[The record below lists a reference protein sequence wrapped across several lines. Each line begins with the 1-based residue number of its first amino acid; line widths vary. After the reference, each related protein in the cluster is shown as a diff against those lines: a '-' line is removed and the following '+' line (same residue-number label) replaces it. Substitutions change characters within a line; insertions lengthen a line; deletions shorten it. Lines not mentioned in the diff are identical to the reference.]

1 MKKRKIY
8 IIQAHT
14 GTIPAKVIRVV
25 TRYKYSHVMISLEPD
40 FSKMYSFGRRTLN
53 NPLNSGFII
62 ETINGKFF
70 KKYNN
75 TECKV
80 YKLTVDEDKYLVL
93 KQILEEYENNP
104 GAYQYDIIGLIL
116 RFFKIRI
123 RRKNHYVCSQFVAEV
138 IDKSYIY
145 KFKKPIESIEPKDF
159 EYIPNKEVA
168 YIGKLK
174 EYNV

>member
-1 MKKRKIY
+1 MGKKIVY

-14 GTIPAKVIRVV
+14 GTIPAKVIRLV
-25 TRYKYSHVMISLEPD
+25 TRYKYSHVMISLDSD

-62 ETINGKFF
+62 EAKNSNFFRKFQ
-70 KKYNN
+70 N
-75 TECKV
+75 TECKI
-80 YKLTVDEDKYLVL
+80 YKLTVDEDKYIVL
-93 KQILEEYENNP
+93 KQLLDEYEKNP
-104 GAYQYDIIGLIL
+104 KAYQYDIIGLVL

-145 KFKKPIESIEPKDF
+145 KFEKPIESIEPKDF
-159 EYIPNKEVA
+159 DYIPNKEIM